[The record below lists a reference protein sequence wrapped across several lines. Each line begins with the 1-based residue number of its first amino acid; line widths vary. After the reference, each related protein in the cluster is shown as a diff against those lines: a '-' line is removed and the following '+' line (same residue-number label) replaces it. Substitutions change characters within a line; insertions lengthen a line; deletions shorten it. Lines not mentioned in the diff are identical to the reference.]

1 MNSAG
6 DDDSTSPSS
15 AAQQQRHALVI
26 CDVQTVAMNALPEQ
40 ERRCL
45 LDLLQL
51 LIRAVSAEEEP
62 PEAPN
67 NKAKVKV
74 LYSGLAFSKDYH
86 EIPPHH
92 KLFGAFSRLYAKTGQ
107 VSIFVASK
115 T

>member
-6 DDDSTSPSS
+6 DDDSTFPSS
-15 AAQQQRHALVI
+15 LAQQQRHALVI

-45 LDLLQL
+45 LDLLEL
-51 LIRAVSAEEEP
+51 LIQAVSAEQQP
-62 PEAPN
+62 SEASN
-67 NKAKVKV
+67 NIVKV
-74 LYSGLAFSKDYH
+74 LYSGLAFSKDYR
-86 EIPPHH
+86 EIPRHH